1 MKQLALLILILTCA
15 FGYSLAQSKAEK
27 EKKIEQIIEGK
38 QFKFTARSVTPMS
51 GSTINLT
58 STYDLVV
65 DSMQV
70 EAWLPFYGRA
80 YQSDYGSTE
89 GGIKFKEEA
98 KVLNIKKDE
107 KKNSYEIRIEVDTTK
122 DSYKIFIQAGTSG
135 YATMSILSNRKQS
148 VSYYGIIEPLEELK
162 KAGN

>member
-1 MKQLALLILILTCA
+1 MKQFTLFMLMIMLSLGM
-15 FGYSLAQSKAEK
+15 GYAQDKTESTTQEM
-27 EKKIEQIIEGK
+27 IEGK
-38 QFKFTARSVTPMS
+38 QFKFTARSVTPLS

-65 DSMQV
+65 DSSLV

-98 KVLNIKKDE
+98 KLYEVKYNE
-107 KKNSYEIRIEVDTTK
+107 KKKSYAVRIEVDTAK
-122 DSYKIFIQAGTSG
+122 DSYKIYISAGESG
-135 YATMSILSNRKQS
+135 YASMSISSNRKQS
-148 VSYYGIIEPLEELK
+148 VSYYGIIEAIDE
-162 KAGN
+162 

>member
-1 MKQLALLILILTCA
+1 MKQFTLFMLMIMLSLGM
-15 FGYSLAQSKAEK
+15 GYAQDKTESTIQEM
-27 EKKIEQIIEGK
+27 IEGK
-38 QFKFTARSVTPMS
+38 QFKFTARSVTPLS

-65 DSMQV
+65 DSSLV

-98 KVLNIKKDE
+98 KLYEVKYNE
-107 KKNSYEIRIEVDTTK
+107 KKKSYAVRIEVDTAK
-122 DSYKIFIQAGTSG
+122 DSYKIYISAGESG
-135 YATMSILSNRKQS
+135 YASMSISSNRKQS
-148 VSYYGIIEPLEELK
+148 VSYYGIIEAIDE
-162 KAGN
+162 

>member
-1 MKQLALLILILTCA
+1 MKQFTLFMLMIMLSLSM
-15 FGYSLAQSKAEK
+15 GYAQDTTESAIQEM
-27 EKKIEQIIEGK
+27 IEGK
-38 QFKFTARSVTPMS
+38 QFKFTARSVTPLS

-65 DSMQV
+65 DSSLV

-98 KVLNIKKDE
+98 KLYEVKYNE
-107 KKNSYEIRIEVDTTK
+107 KKKSYALRIEVDTAK
-122 DSYKIFIQAGTSG
+122 DSYKIYISAGESG
-135 YATMSILSNRKQS
+135 YASMSISSNRKQS
-148 VSYYGIIEPLEELK
+148 VSYYGIIEAIDE
-162 KAGN
+162 

>member
-1 MKQLALLILILTCA
+1 MKRLASLIVIIMVPL
-15 FGYSLAQSKAEK
+15 GYSFAQDKNDK
-27 EKKIEQIIEGK
+27 EAKIREMIEGR

-58 STYDLVV
+58 STYDFVV

-98 KVLNIKKDE
+98 KLLDIQYNE
-107 KKNSYEIRIEVDTTK
+107 KKESYEIRIEVDTIK
-122 DSYKIFIQAGTSG
+122 YSYKIFIHAGKSG
-135 YATMSILSNRKQS
+135 YASMNVISNRKQS
-148 VSYYGIIEPLEELK
+148 VSYYGIIEALEE
-162 KAGN
+162 

>member
-1 MKQLALLILILTCA
+1 MKQFTLFMLMIMLSLGM
-15 FGYSLAQSKAEK
+15 GYAQDKTESTIQEM
-27 EKKIEQIIEGK
+27 IEGK
-38 QFKFTARSVTPMS
+38 QFKFTARSVTPLS

-65 DSMQV
+65 DSSLV

-98 KVLNIKKDE
+98 KLYEVKYNE
-107 KKNSYEIRIEVDTTK
+107 KKKSYAVRIEVDTAK
-122 DSYKIFIQAGTSG
+122 DSYKIYISAGESG
-135 YATMSILSNRKQS
+135 YASMSISSNRKQS
-148 VSYYGIIEPLEELK
+148 VSYYGIIEALDE
-162 KAGN
+162 